1 MDDLKITPGE
11 TAFLASVAYLACGVG
26 SIFVSPVMKTF
37 KAKHVIVI
45 AQALNASSTL
55 LFLYSTDY
63 YALIGARIVS
73 GFSYAFFSTY
83 QPVWINTFA
92 PKKMVT

>member
-1 MDDLKITPGE
+1 
-11 TAFLASVAYLACGVG
+11 
-26 SIFVSPVMKTF
+26 MKYF
-37 KAKHVIVI
+37 KAKNVLVS
-45 AQALNASSTL
+45 AQILNASSTL
-55 LFLYSTDY
+55 LFLYSTNY
-63 YALIGARIVS
+63 YALLGARIVQ

>member
-1 MDDLKITPGE
+1 MDDLSITQGE

-26 SIFVSPVMKTF
+26 SIFVSPIMKAF
-37 KAKHVIVI
+37 KAKHVIVV
-45 AQALNASSTL
+45 AQILNASSTL

-63 YALIGARIVS
+63 YYLLAARIVS

-83 QPVWINTFA
+83 
-92 PKKMVT
+92 